1 MTSLLASAREARH
14 IPADGGR
21 LEAETEGFWEEKETC
36 AKLVRI
42 HVHYRIW
49 VPPDMHD
56 AALRAVEVH
65 ERVCPL
71 SQSVRPAIAITYDAE
86 LLDDEER

>member
-1 MTSLLASAREARH
+1 MTSLLASALEARY

-21 LEAETEGFWEEKETC
+21 LQAETEGIWEEGEAC

-42 HVHYRIW
+42 HVHYRIR
-49 VPPDMHD
+49 VPTDMSD
-56 AALRAVEVH
+56 AALRAVDVH
-65 ERVCPL
+65 ERACPL

-86 LLDDEER
+86 FLDDEQP